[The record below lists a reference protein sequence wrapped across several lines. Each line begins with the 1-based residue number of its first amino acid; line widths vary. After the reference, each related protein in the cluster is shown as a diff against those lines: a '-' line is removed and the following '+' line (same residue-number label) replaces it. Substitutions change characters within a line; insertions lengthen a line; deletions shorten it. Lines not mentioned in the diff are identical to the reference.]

1 MTWENLCF
9 AAAALIVMKI
19 ITPKAVSIFCKPGM
33 NCDETEKTTT
43 ALDRKAN
50 FLYVKRPRVIE
61 PLPKEFVCVCV
72 CVCFCKPQF
81 HAKQQKKETPREY
94 IYLFE
99 KPLMHS
105 TALQSES
112 FAPP

>member
-1 MTWENLCF
+1 MTKL
-9 AAAALIVMKI
+9 
-19 ITPKAVSIFCKPGM
+19 
-33 NCDETEKTTT
+33 TT

-61 PLPKEFVCVCV
+61 PLPKEFVCVC
-72 CVCFCKPQF
+72 FCKPQF
-81 HAKQQKKETPREY
+81 QAKQQKKETPREY

-105 TALQSES
+105 TALV
-112 FAPP
+112 